1 MVLKRDLKFIDDII
15 TKIKYNNTYRKLKF
29 GNIIGKYVN
38 IDGKKLLNLCSNNYL
53 GIENTNI
60 KTIENTECF
69 SRSIINNPLFK
80 ILESKLANHKIY
92 ERALIYPTGYM
103 ANIGIIPTIIQQ
115 NDIILSDELNHASI
129 IDACKLSN
137 GKILVYK
144 HNDMEDLESQ
154 IKLKRKRTFII
165 TEGIFS
171 MDGDFANLK
180 QIVEIANKKNAFVIM
195 DDAHG
200 DFVVG
205 EDGRGSANYLHVD
218 KNIDVYISSL
228 SKGLGCFGGYVASK
242 NNVIELCIN
251 RSRSFIYTS
260 ALPSQLINLA
270 LKRLK
275 SNRETYRKK
284 LWQNVN
290 KLKIGLKKSG
300 YQINSK
306 SQIIPITIGDEQKTI
321 EFSKYLLNNNIYAV
335 PIRYPTVAKNTARI
349 RISVTSNF
357 SKQEIE
363 NIINIFDYGTY
374 KFKLN

>member
-1 MVLKRDLKFIDDII
+1 LKRDLKFIDDII

>member
-1 MVLKRDLKFIDDII
+1 MKRDLKFIDDII

>member
-1 MVLKRDLKFIDDII
+1 MKRDLKFIDDII

-60 KTIENTECF
+60 ETIENTACF
-69 SRSIINNPLFK
+69 SRSIINNPIFK
-80 ILESKLANHKIY
+80 ILESKLANHKMY

-103 ANIGIIPTIIQQ
+103 ANIGIIPTIIQH

-154 IKLKRKRTFII
+154 IKLKRKRIFII

-321 EFSKYLLNNNIYAV
+321 EFNKYLLNNNIYTV

-363 NIINIFDYGTY
+363 NIINVFDYGTY

>member
-1 MVLKRDLKFIDDII
+1 MKRDLKFIDDII

-60 KTIENTECF
+60 ETIENTECF

-103 ANIGIIPTIIQQ
+103 VNIGVIPTIIQQ

>member
-1 MVLKRDLKFIDDII
+1 MKRDLKFIDDII

-60 KTIENTECF
+60 ETIENTECF

-103 ANIGIIPTIIQQ
+103 ANIGVIPTIIQQ

>member
-1 MVLKRDLKFIDDII
+1 MKRDLKFIDDII

-60 KTIENTECF
+60 ETVENTECF

-80 ILESKLANHKIY
+80 ILEAKLANHKIY

-103 ANIGIIPTIIQQ
+103 ANIGVIPTIIQQ